1 MRRFN
6 STYLAYAMLAAGLI
20 SSQTADAAEKLN
32 VTMNFTIEGQHAP
45 WFVAKSKGYFDAA
58 GLDVTIQRGYGSAD
72 TVKKVLTGVADI
84 GFADPVPV
92 IMAVAEG
99 QPVKAIMGG
108 YMQEPCA
115 LYSTAEGANIK
126 SPKEMEGRII
136 GGPAGDICII
146 LLQPV
151 MERAGADFSKVTVQ
165 NMDAATRIPMMA
177 AGKIDALGSFYE
189 KDALVANG
197 LKSAGKTTVS
207 WHYDKYI
214 SKYSVMVI
222 ANTKTI
228 EQKPELLRKFV
239 AALLRGYQDTV
250 KDPAAAGEVIMKL
263 HPEFDRTYILSSAQA
278 LTGVMW
284 DDTTRTKGI
293 GVLDSAK
300 MQDTIDVAAK
310 YWKLPRVPNPGEIFT
325 NDFINA
331 AHQAAR

>member
-1 MRRFN
+1 MSRLK
-6 STYLAYAMLAAGLI
+6 STCLKYGALAAGLLV
-20 SSQTADAAEKLN
+20 SHAVSAADKLN

-115 LYSTAEGANIK
+115 LYSMTEGANIK

-146 LLQPV
+146 LLQAV

-189 KDALVANG
+189 KDVLVANG
-197 LKSAGKTTVS
+197 LKAAGKTATS

-214 SKYSVMVI
+214 NKYSVMVI
-222 ANTKTI
+222 ANAKTI
-228 EQKPELLRKFV
+228 EQKPEMLRKFV
-239 AALLRGYQDTV
+239 AALLRGYQDTA
-250 KDPAAAGEVIMKL
+250 KDPVAAGEVIMKQ
-263 HPEFDRTYILSSAQA
+263 HPEFDRAYILSSAQA
-278 LTGVMW
+278 LMGVMS
-284 DDTTRTKGI
+284 DDTTRAKGI
-293 GVLDSAK
+293 GVLDNAK
-300 MQDTIDVAAK
+300 MQDTIDITSK
-310 YWKLPRVPNPGEIFT
+310 YWKLPRVPKPEEIFT